1 MRLRHDAPSARRQ
14 SARWLV
20 RRPWQRLVQRLHRR
34 WHPGARNCCS
44 PPAEGRVMLALGPR
58 DLAKAGFAAA
68 IGTALVH
75 IGQQCL
81 AGFVQ
86 CSALGCLPW

>member
-1 MRLRHDAPSARRQ
+1 
-14 SARWLV
+14 
-20 RRPWQRLVQRLHRR
+20 
-34 WHPGARNCCS
+34 
-44 PPAEGRVMLALGPR
+44 MLALGPR
-58 DLAKAGFAAA
+58 DLAKAGLAAA

>member
-1 MRLRHDAPSARRQ
+1 MI
-14 SARWLV
+14 
-20 RRPWQRLVQRLHRR
+20 
-34 WHPGARNCCS
+34 
-44 PPAEGRVMLALGPR
+44 ALGPR
-58 DLAKAGFAAA
+58 ELVKASLFAVV
-68 IGTALVH
+68 GTALIH